1 MIQPIQLNTNTNEDN
16 VNLSELIKQSFVNV
30 DEVIERQPVAFS
42 IGKHSYKGKYYD
54 TPVASFGDFFCLIGA
69 SKSRKTFA
77 SKAVIASML
86 GRNKLMPS
94 FRGYLNGKAVVH
106 IDTEQSLFHTQRGAR
121 QILEIVGSND
131 VPYYPYSFRSLD
143 HKQRVEVIDQIIKEI
158 DNIGVIFIDGIADLV
173 GNVNDLDECN
183 AVVQKLMSWSKDNNI
198 CIGTI
203 LHMNYG
209 SQKATGH
216 MGSAVTKKAES
227 VIAVN
232 TEEGITTLTP
242 QYTRNIMFNEV
253 RFEINDDHLPKQII
267 DTNDDIPF

>member
-1 MIQPIQLNTNTNEDN
+1 MIQPIQLNTSTNEDN

-143 HKQRVEVIDQIIKEI
+143 HKQRVEVIDQIIKETN
-158 DNIGVIFIDGIADLV
+158 NIGVIFIDGIADLV

-242 QYTRNIMFNEV
+242 QYTRNIMFKEV